1 MVGDKEF
8 GVFNSVNLLEEKCM
22 LFSLKGL
29 RLSEPADHVKN
40 VAMQRV
46 VSTPMSLR

>member
-1 MVGDKEF
+1 
-8 GVFNSVNLLEEKCM
+8 M

-29 RLSEPADHVKN
+29 KLFEPADHVKN

-46 VSTPMSLR
+46 VSTLMSLTHKTTLVPRSHRLFWSRV